1 LKSRLLTLEDF
12 AVIKVNVQRSSDGAI
27 TGFKVSGHAGFA
39 EYGEDIV
46 CSAVSAIVL
55 TAVGYAESVYNPK
68 DEKGKRCFTEESGE
82 VIWHCPKGLSGETQK
97 IVNTVFDAMVYGLKQ
112 ICENYGNKYLVV
124 ID

>member
-12 AVIKVNVQRSSDGAI
+12 AVIKVNVQRSSDGVI

-55 TAVGYAESVYNPK
+55 TAVGYAESVYNPE
-68 DEKGKRCFTEESGE
+68 DEEAKRCFTEKSGN
-82 VIWHCPKGLSGETQK
+82 ITWHCPEGLSEETQK
-97 IVNTVFDAMVYGLKQ
+97 TVNTVFDAMVYGLKQ